1 MPRFLTTEDF
11 RKLELRTAR
20 RRGSVP
26 ANASTVDGR
35 LAPAVRALL
44 TAGQSGR
51 DAADDF
57 LAGAPIKASRPQAP
71 QPHTDKAMGPPDV
84 ANHAGGNERDGAPIV
99 APARALLRRL
109 ATLWWAIR
117 QYKLS
122 WDESAKL
129 DSSVPGCGDS
139 RKVRA
144 AMLEVLASINL
155 TLDAT
160 GCSDALHFSADQ
172 GHSATSTPA
181 LDDASIIMTIV
192 DKVETG
198 NRLVDVFRAAAKQGQ
213 QLLQDVDERDDEGK
227 RSDETS
233 VSSARLPRTLFDEVA
248 ALTEVVLEPHIET
261 FWQSDAGV
269 AFERGNRRH
278 TTTSIATGVD
288 FAGSAD
294 RAQSFGARA
303 RLLDLVRPVRHTLAQ
318 VRPRPWSIKPV
329 SDGAATTR
337 LPLAVAI
344 PAATGL
350 RTTQPTAA
358 EPHSPIS
365 PKSPETDTR
374 SQVGFDRRVLIL
386 HSLRCDDLYFERI
399 ERFLPTEPLC
409 FVETGMTESL
419 NTFAMSTKPR

>member
-26 ANASTVDGR
+26 ANASTVNGR

-71 QPHTDKAMGPPDV
+71 QPHTDKATGAPDV
-84 ANHAGGNERDGAPIV
+84 ANDAGGNERDGAPIV

-155 TLDAT
+155 SLDAT
-160 GCSDALHFSADQ
+160 GCSGALNFSADQ
-172 GHSATSTPA
+172 GHSTTSTPA

-192 DKVETG
+192 DKVETS

-261 FWQSDAGV
+261 FWQSDSGV

-294 RAQSFGARA
+294 RSQSFGTRA
-303 RLLDLVRPVRHTLAQ
+303 RLLDLVRPVRHTLAHI
-318 VRPRPWSIKPV
+318 RPRPWSIKPV
-329 SDGAATTR
+329 SDGATAR

-350 RTTQPTAA
+350 RTTQPAAA

-409 FVETGMTESL
+409 FVETGTTESL